1 MTQAMTV
8 KKQLPDPGM
17 SIYPQELVKKRIVV
31 VEFADATFRNTG
43 RSFKWLPT
51 YDQLIEIL
59 GALAAIEEES
69 WSDDNGKMQ

>member
-1 MTQAMTV
+1 MAQKMMVT
-8 KKQLPDPGM
+8 KQLPDPGM
-17 SIYPQELVKKRIVV
+17 SIYPQELVRKKVVV
-31 VEFADATFRNTG
+31 VEFENAHFKNTG

-69 WSDDNGKMQ
+69 WSDTNGQSS